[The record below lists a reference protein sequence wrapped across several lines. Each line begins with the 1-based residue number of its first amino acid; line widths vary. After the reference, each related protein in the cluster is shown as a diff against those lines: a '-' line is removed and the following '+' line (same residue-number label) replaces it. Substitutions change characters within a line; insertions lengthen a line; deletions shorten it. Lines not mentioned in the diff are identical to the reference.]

1 MVATLKRRKQNHF
14 TYAVVAYYDADTTLN
29 GKNIEE
35 INLLKG
41 RKHKAAAE
49 AETIMEMAV
58 KGGASMVFHG
68 MGDWDVENIM
78 RYTQNMFAS
87 DASIRVY
94 NFGVPHPRG
103 YGTNARV
110 LGYYVRQKK
119 IIPLEE
125 AIRRMTSLPAQ
136 KFKLA
141 ERGLLQPGRVADV
154 LVFDENT
161 IIDVSTYDRPHQY
174 SRGMKYVIVNGETVV
189 ENEKHTGL
197 RAGKVLRKG
206 E

>member
-1 MVATLKRRKQNHF
+1 
-14 TYAVVAYYDADTTLN
+14 
-29 GKNIEE
+29 
-35 INLLKG
+35 
-41 RKHKAAAE
+41 
-49 AETIMEMAV
+49 
-58 KGGASMVFHG
+58 MVFHG

-78 RYTQNMFAS
+78 RYPQNMFAS

-136 KFKLA
+136 KFKLT
-141 ERGLLQPGRVADV
+141 ERGILQLNRAADV
-154 LVFDENT
+154 LIFDENT
-161 IIDVSTYDRPHQY
+161 IIDASTYDRPHQY
-174 SRGMKYVIVNGETVV
+174 SRGMKYVIVNGEIVV
-189 ENEKHTGL
+189 NNEKHTGL
-197 RAGKVLRKG
+197 RAGKVLRMKM
-206 E
+206 